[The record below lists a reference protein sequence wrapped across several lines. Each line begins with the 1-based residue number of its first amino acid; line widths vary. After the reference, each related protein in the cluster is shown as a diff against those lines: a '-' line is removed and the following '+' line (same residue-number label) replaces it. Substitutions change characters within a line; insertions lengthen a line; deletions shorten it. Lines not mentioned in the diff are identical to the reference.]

1 MWSNE
6 KSFFQLI
13 DVIKH
18 SETLK
23 VAFFD
28 LFYNKFFSDGYV
40 SIFNSLNTGKTSFV
54 NSENVDPNLKIILK
68 KSKKE
73 LGKIEGDRF
82 SQLLEKFI
90 DRQDKLN
97 NESQLALSTLFS

>member
-1 MWSNE
+1 
-6 KSFFQLI
+6 
-13 DVIKH
+13 
-18 SETLK
+18 
-23 VAFFD
+23 
-28 LFYNKFFSDGYV
+28 
-40 SIFNSLNTGKTSFV
+40 
-54 NSENVDPNLKIILK
+54 KIILK

-97 NESQLALSTLFS
+97 NESQLALSTLFSLVLGDSYLEFLRQLMVSLRTEFGQLFSMNNSENEESPRKWSF